1 MKFFCIEPSNNNS
14 ASQQPQKPPQPSE
27 HDMTLINLKSLRDDL
42 FNQKK
47 KMNQSI
53 EKTIIEIKLHMSK
66 KNKEQAKFA
75 IKRKKLFEEYL
86 NVADNK
92 YLFIQ
97 KAIMEVEKSIIDK
110 NLNDVMKETNA
121 LLKDIQKS
129 IDLEVLDEMKD
140 NFDTIDQQK
149 TAFNNLFNQY
159 QIQDD
164 LEDEYQKYET
174 NVAQE
179 QLGEIDKNPVVI
191 KEETQI
197 NSNQM
202 DAEKE
207 KNEKIDDLQEK
218 IMQLE

>member
-1 MKFFCIEPSNNNS
+1 MKLFCIEPSDNNI
-14 ASQQPQKPPQPSE
+14 ASQQNQKPPKPSE

-53 EKTIIEIKLHMSK
+53 EKSIIEIKLHMSK
-66 KNKEQAKFA
+66 KNKEQATFA
-75 IKRKKLFEEYL
+75 IKRKKLYEEYL
-86 NVADNK
+86 NVADSK

-129 IDLEVLDEMKD
+129 IDLEVLEEMKD
-140 NFDTIDQQK
+140 NFDTVDQQK
-149 TAFNNLFNQY
+149 TAFNNLFDQY
-159 QIQDD
+159 HINED

-174 NVAQE
+174 NIAQE
-179 QLGEIDKNPVVI
+179 QLSEIDNNPVVI

-197 NSNQM
+197 NSNQK
-202 DAEKE
+202 DVENE

>member
-1 MKFFCIEPSNNNS
+1 
-14 ASQQPQKPPQPSE
+14 
-27 HDMTLINLKSLRDDL
+27 
-42 FNQKK
+42 
-47 KMNQSI
+47 
-53 EKTIIEIKLHMSK
+53 MSK
-66 KNKEQAKFA
+66 KNKEQATFA
-75 IKRKKLFEEYL
+75 IKRKKLYEEYL
-86 NVADNK
+86 NVADSK

-129 IDLEVLDEMKD
+129 IDLEVLEEMKD
-140 NFDTIDQQK
+140 NFDTVDQQK
-149 TAFNNLFNQY
+149 TAFNNLFDQY
-159 QIQDD
+159 HINED

-174 NVAQE
+174 NIAQE
-179 QLGEIDKNPVVI
+179 QLSEIDNNPVVI

-197 NSNQM
+197 NSNQK
-202 DAEKE
+202 DVENE